1 MRRPIKRPMQSAIY
15 EGSVRH
21 GRQMEPRHGFTKR
34 LFMLYLDLAELD
46 RVFEGRWLW
55 GVERSRLVSFRRRD
69 HLGDPALPLDQAVRA
84 LVHERTGRALEGP
97 IRLLTQ
103 MRTAGY
109 VFNPVSLY
117 YGFKPS
123 GELDAV
129 VADVSNTPWNERHA
143 YVLPAKEGRV
153 DARAEKE
160 FHVSPFLPM
169 SHEYRFTVEPPGATL
184 RARIENFAR
193 GERVFDAS
201 LELERREI
209 GTSTLASTL
218 ARFPWMTLE
227 VIAAIYWQAFRL
239 HRLGAAV
246 YPHPGKAKRVEA
258 LT

>member
-1 MRRPIKRPMQSAIY
+1 MNSLMQSSVY
-15 EGSVRH
+15 EGSVCHLR
-21 GRQMEPRHGFTKR
+21 RIEPRHAFTKR
-34 LFMLYLDLAELD
+34 LFMLYLDLSELD

-55 GVERSRLVSFRRRD
+55 GIERSRLLSFRRRD
-69 HLGDPALPLDQAVRA
+69 HLGDPAVSLDQAVRE
-84 LVHERTGRALEGP
+84 LVRERTGRALEGP

-143 YVLPAKEGRV
+143 YVLPAKEGRI
-153 DARAEKE
+153 DARAQKE
-160 FHVSPFLPM
+160 FHVSPFLAM
-169 SHEYRFTVEPPGATL
+169 SHEYRFTLEPPAATL

-193 GERVFDAS
+193 GELVFDAN

-209 GTSTLASTL
+209 GTSSLASTL
-218 ARFPWMTLE
+218 ARFPWMTFQL
-227 VIAAIYWQAFRL
+227 VAAIYWQAFRL

-246 YPHPGKAKRVEA
+246 YPHPEKTKRAEA
-258 LT
+258 LI